1 MNSVKFIVRLTVSVD
16 SFIKKLSDGIVQL
29 ASKRF
34 ERANPLL
41 PILMMETIMANIG
54 YLKLN
59 PQGVFMGKISTLALS
74 INIALRPVQ
83 SDNERAPKF
92 EVMGR
97 NPQGDW
103 VQIGAVYEQFM
114 TTTGEAFLQGS
125 ISDPS
130 FATLYFACFSQD
142 DGSYAIAW
150 RAANKRRDVPMVRP
164 EDDGLG
170 ESDAELP
177 FDPAPRGRKA
187 KQVDDVIEK
196 QLVDA

>member
-1 MNSVKFIVRLTVSVD
+1 
-16 SFIKKLSDGIVQL
+16 
-29 ASKRF
+29 
-34 ERANPLL
+34 
-41 PILMMETIMANIG
+41 MANIG

-97 NPQGDW
+97 NPQGEW

-114 TTTGEAFLQGS
+114 NATGEAFLQGS

-130 FATLYFACFSQD
+130 FTTLYFACFSQE

-150 RAANKRRDVPMVRP
+150 RAANKRREVPVGRA
-164 EDDGLG
+164 DDGLG
-170 ESDAELP
+170 DSDDMLP
-177 FDPAPRGRKA
+177 FGDETKGRKGRKA
-187 KQVDDVIEK
+187 ATTNVDEH
-196 QLVDA
+196 AFA